1 MGFARRDSSRLT
13 KRGLLADNAVMD
25 SSGSL
30 PGLGGSLA
38 VSLVSLGV
46 VCLIAYV
53 ALKFLSRRGV
63 GRPSGP
69 IKVMARCPLEPRR
82 ALYVVET
89 AGRSFLIGVGDGP
102 MTMLAELGTAEVQAS
117 LPAPE
122 VSGAKFA
129 DVLARVLGRS
139 PPARPTGPGSETP

>member
-1 MGFARRDSSRLT
+1 
-13 KRGLLADNAVMD
+13 MD

-46 VCLIAYV
+46 VCLLAYV
-53 ALKFLSRRGV
+53 ALRFLSRRGV
-63 GRPSGP
+63 GRPNGP
-69 IKVMARCPLEPRR
+69 IQVLARCPLEPRR
-82 ALYVVET
+82 ALYVVQT

-117 LPAPE
+117 LPVAE
-122 VSGAKFA
+122 RGSRFA
-129 DVLARVLGRS
+129 DVLGRVLGRG
-139 PPARPTGPGSETP
+139 PRTGADSETP

>member
-1 MGFARRDSSRLT
+1 
-13 KRGLLADNAVMD
+13 MD

-46 VCLIAYV
+46 VCLLAYV

-63 GRPSGP
+63 GRASGP

-82 ALYVVET
+82 ALYVVEV

-102 MTMLAELGTAEVQAS
+102 MTMLAELGAAEVQAA
-117 LPAPE
+117 LPAPPPAARF
-122 VSGAKFA
+122 G
-129 DVLARVLGRS
+129 DVLARVLGR
-139 PPARPTGPGSETP
+139 GSRSDSEAP

>member
-1 MGFARRDSSRLT
+1 
-13 KRGLLADNAVMD
+13 MD

-46 VCLIAYV
+46 VCVLAYV
-53 ALKFLSRRGV
+53 ALKLLSRRGV
-63 GRPSGP
+63 GRPNGP

-102 MTMLAELGTAEVQAS
+102 MTMLAELGTADVQAS
-117 LPAPE
+117 LPAGD
-122 VSGAKFA
+122 VGTSFA
-129 DVLARVLGRS
+129 DVLSRVLGRGS
-139 PPARPTGPGSETP
+139 RPRPGSETP

>member
-1 MGFARRDSSRLT
+1 
-13 KRGLLADNAVMD
+13 MD

-46 VCLIAYV
+46 VCLLAYV
-53 ALKFLSRRGV
+53 ALKLLSRRGV
-63 GRPSGP
+63 GRANGP
-69 IKVMARCPLEPRR
+69 IKVVARCPLEPRR

-102 MTMLAELGTAEVQAS
+102 MTMLAELGTADVQAS
-117 LPAPE
+117 LPAAAA
-122 VSGAKFA
+122 GASFS
-129 DVLARVLGRS
+129 DVLARVLGRGS
-139 PPARPTGPGSETP
+139 RPRGSETP

>member
-1 MGFARRDSSRLT
+1 
-13 KRGLLADNAVMD
+13 MD

-46 VCLIAYV
+46 VCLLAYV
-53 ALKFLSRRGV
+53 ALKLLGRRGV
-63 GRPSGP
+63 GRPNGP
-69 IKVMARCPLEPRR
+69 IKVLARCPLEPRR

-102 MTMLAELGTAEVQAS
+102 MTMLAELGTADVQAS
-117 LPAPE
+117 LPAADAGT
-122 VSGAKFA
+122 SFS
-129 DVLARVLGRS
+129 DVLARVLGRGS
-139 PPARPTGPGSETP
+139 RPRPGSETP

>member
-1 MGFARRDSSRLT
+1 
-13 KRGLLADNAVMD
+13 MD

-46 VCLIAYV
+46 VCLLAYL
-53 ALKFLSRRGV
+53 ALKFLSRRGL
-63 GRPSGP
+63 GRPNGP
-69 IKVMARCPLEPRR
+69 IKVLARCPLEPCR

-102 MTMLAELGTAEVQAS
+102 MTMLAELGTADVQAS
-117 LPAPE
+117 LPVVEP
-122 VSGAKFA
+122 GTRFA
-129 DVLARVLGRS
+129 DVLGRMLGRG
-139 PPARPTGPGSETP
+139 ARSDAGSGTP